1 MLTFSIW
8 LCGILLEMLLLFRGF
23 QTKLVLKY
31 PLFYSYILFVF
42 LQSLVRFFVYH
53 ERRSLYGTVY
63 WVTQFL
69 AIAIGCVMVF
79 EIFQMVLAEYPGIAR
94 PTRSVLLFVFALAV
108 IKALVNVSSGASFFG
123 QTKTDL
129 ERNLRLVQAA
139 AILGIAVLSFFYA
152 IPLGKNARGIV
163 VGYGLFLSTCVVQ
176 LTWVSHFRERFYE
189 ISHYLQ
195 PGIYLVVLLVWI
207 VSLWSYQ
214 PAPTPTQFT
223 IFNRVVEDGRR

>member
-1 MLTFSIW
+1 
-8 LCGILLEMLLLFRGF
+8 MLLLFRGF
-23 QTKLVLKY
+23 RTKLVRKY
-31 PLFYSYILFVF
+31 PLFYFYISFVL

-53 ERRSLYGTVY
+53 ERRNLYGTVY
-63 WVTQFL
+63 WSTQFL

-79 EIFQMVLAEYPGIAR
+79 EIFQTVLADYPGIAR
-94 PTRSVLLFVFALAV
+94 PACSVLLFVFALAV
-108 IKALVNVSSGASFFG
+108 IRALVNASSGASFFG

-163 VGYGLFLSTCVVQ
+163 VGYGLFLSTSVVQ

-189 ISHYLQ
+189 ISRYLQ

-207 VSLWSYQ
+207 ASLWSYQ
-214 PAPTPTQFT
+214 QAPTPRT
-223 IFNRVVEDGRR
+223 IHDL